1 LDDRL
6 ALPLQ
11 LVVDGLRRHHALGEQ
26 RCRHAVTGHHDE
38 RDPALGGGVGGVR
51 DRAGGGGGAVD
62 ADDDG
67 VLEGC
72 HTPRLPLFA
81 TVGRRI
87 YRSSG
92 NGELDGEARLKLPW
106 NAGRTARPGRKRKK
120 STTASI
126 MDTPEV
132 DGTDGARVSVAES
145 LDFAHAQLRTR
156 APAPRTRETP
166 APSPA

>member
-1 LDDRL
+1 VGEGGVVVDGVFLVRGGAGL
-6 ALPLQ
+6 IEAGGTLPLQ
-11 LVVDGLRRHHALGEQ
+11 IVEYVLRRHHSLVEQ

-92 NGELDGEARLKLPW
+92 NGELDG
-106 NAGRTARPGRKRKK
+106 
-120 STTASI
+120 
-126 MDTPEV
+126 
-132 DGTDGARVSVAES
+132 
-145 LDFAHAQLRTR
+145 
-156 APAPRTRETP
+156 
-166 APSPA
+166 